1 MGRKRE
7 VHNVMSLSK
16 FYWDNHIKDYDRG
29 QKAVERKENV
39 RNI

>member
-7 VHNVMSLSK
+7 VHNIVPLASTIGM
-16 FYWDNHIKDYDRG
+16 NHIKDYDRG
-29 QKAVERKENV
+29 QKHVERKENV